1 MFSSSV
7 CSAAFGLRTSR
18 QRGFTLLEVLVAMT
32 ILAVALGAMIRST
45 GDAAANVNYLRDKTL
60 ASWVAEN
67 QVAERLL
74 LPEWP
79 AVGINNGREEMAGRD
94 WLWEVEVQTTDDPD
108 LRRIDVSVAI
118 ESTPD
123 EPLVSLT
130 AFRGKGS

>member
-7 CSAAFGLRTSR
+7 CSAAFALRTGR

-67 QVAERLL
+67 QIAERLL

-79 AVGINNGREEMAGRD
+79 AIGVNNGREEMAGRD

-108 LRRIDVSVAI
+108 LRRIDVSVAM
-118 ESTPD
+118 EGTAD